1 MVLLAI
7 IPILGNLISIGFCLA
22 PIPALQKAG
31 KAGNIHQFSY
41 AALFSTLLNQYIWW
55 VYGFLR
61 GISGIIIGNGMTVPL
76 SLLTVLIYHH
86 YDKSLVSYLTRYIT
100 IFLLLTIFSVTIIS
114 VDTLGYLC
122 IAINI
127 YSYLAPLEQMK
138 PVLKS
143 KDARFIDAT
152 TTAIGLL
159 NSGLWGWYGI
169 LLGDLPMI
177 IPNILGIALGSLQL
191 LLVAWANNKVPD
203 QFIVVNALK
212 GLYSIKEL

>member
-1 MVLLAI
+1 M
-7 IPILGNLISIGFCLA
+7 
-22 PIPALQKAG
+22 
-31 KAGNIHQFSY
+31 
-41 AALFSTLLNQYIWW
+41 
-55 VYGFLR
+55 
-61 GISGIIIGNGMTVPL
+61 
-76 SLLTVLIYHH
+76 
-86 YDKSLVSYLTRYIT
+86 
-100 IFLLLTIFSVTIIS
+100 IS

-177 IPNILGIALGSLQL
+177 IPNIIGIALGSLQL